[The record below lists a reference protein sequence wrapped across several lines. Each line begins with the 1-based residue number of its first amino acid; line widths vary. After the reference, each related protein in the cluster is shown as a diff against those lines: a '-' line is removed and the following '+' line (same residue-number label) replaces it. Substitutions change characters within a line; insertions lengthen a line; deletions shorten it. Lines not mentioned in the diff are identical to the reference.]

1 MSMNVLAFYL
11 KRQSVLIKMYLRLN
25 VNAFAFS
32 FKCKGVFLSLNFT
45 QFQPTHGLLVQLV
58 IEQRQTLG
66 FLGQFVYAECTAAQG
81 FFYLFLFF
89 LQCGNLF
96 SSCSNSFRSLN
107 VMRRLSFRRTR
118 CVFSSLGLAASFS
131 CSALASF
138 QSR

>member
-1 MSMNVLAFYL
+1 MSKCTCVLFKTSKRFDSNALAFRC
-11 KRQSVLIKMYLRLN
+11 KRLCVFFQMQRR
-25 VNAFAFS
+25 
-32 FKCKGVFLSLNFT
+32 FLSLNFT
-45 QFQPTHGLLVQLV
+45 QFQPAHGLLIQFV

-66 FLGQFVYAECTAAQG
+66 FLGQFVHAECTAAQG

-96 SSCSNSFRSLN
+96 SSCSNSFRSLK

-131 CSALASF
+131 CSAFANF

>member
-1 MSMNVLAFYL
+1 MLTVVKSSMTCFL
-11 KRQSVLIKMYLRLN
+11 S
-25 VNAFAFS
+25 NAKAS
-32 FKCKGVFLSLNFT
+32 FLSLNFT

-96 SSCSNSFRSLN
+96 FQLFEFLPFLERHAALVVQADSAWMRDN
-107 VMRRLSFRRTR
+107 VNAVANDTKLE
-118 CVFSSLGLAASFS
+118 
-131 CSALASF
+131 
-138 QSR
+138 